1 MNTKLGQL
9 LLDSGIITSGQL
21 KKALELQSDEGG
33 RLGYHLVQISAV
45 TEEDLNK
52 FLARQQSIESC
63 NLDESDIP
71 RDVLDL
77 IPSEIARRYE
87 VVPLEKDGRTLV
99 VAMTDP
105 HNLFAIDD
113 LRFSLG
119 MEVEPHIC
127 ASSMVRRALTKF
139 YPDGEAIVPVS
150 EDIVPAADGETSI
163 VDASRGEGAPPT
175 TDEGVEMLIGD
186 EVFESMVVDEDEED
200 DFDEDELSLEVADS
214 PVVKLVNS
222 LIADAVRRGASD
234 IHFEP
239 FERFVRVR
247 FRIDGVLHEV
257 MRPSRR
263 YRSAMVS
270 RLKILG
276 GMDIAE
282 HNLPQDGRQK
292 VKVGERFVDMR
303 LATLPTLFGEK
314 VEVRLLDRSAVIL
327 DLEKLGFE
335 EEALKHYRK
344 SIKRPFGIVLVT
356 GPTGC
361 GKTTTLYSALTELN
375 DVGVNIMT
383 AENPVEFNLKGI
395 NQVQMKEEIGL
406 TFANALRAYLRQDPD
421 IIMVGEIRDKETSEI
436 AIRAALTGHLVL
448 STTHTNDAPSTINR
462 LIDIGTE
469 PFMLSTSLVCVAS
482 QRLIRKLCNECKTE
496 VHVPEEVLVEAEVD
510 PERFKD
516 VTFYEG
522 TGCSA
527 CNNTGYRGRTAIFE
541 VMVVDEEIRQL
552 IESDA
557 NSIQIEKAALSKGMV
572 NLREAALRKL
582 ERGITSL
589 EEVVKE
595 TIASF

>member
-1 MNTKLGQL
+1 MNIKIGQL
-9 LLDSGIITSGQL
+9 LLNSGLINSRQL
-21 KKALELQSDEGG
+21 DKALEKQKEEGNK
-33 RLGYHLVQISAV
+33 LGFHLVNLQAIS
-45 TEEDLNK
+45 EDDLNK
-52 FLARQQSIESC
+52 FLASQQSVEEINLEKNEIE
-63 NLDESDIP
+63 EDI
-71 RDVLDL
+71 VHL
-77 IPSEIARRYE
+77 ITADIARRYE
-87 VVPLEKDGRTLV
+87 VLPVKREGRKLI

-105 HNLFAIDD
+105 NNLFAIDD

-119 MEVEPHIC
+119 MDIEPRIC
-127 ASSMVRRALTKF
+127 ASSMLKRALSRY
-139 YPDGEAIVPVS
+139 YPDSEALVTVEESQRKRTAGDNTSLADIEEDEIV
-150 EDIVPAADGETSI
+150 EDD
-163 VDASRGEGAPPT
+163 
-175 TDEGVEMLIGD
+175 EMLIGD
-186 EVFESMVVDEDEED
+186 EVFESMIVQEDEED
-200 DFDEDELSLEVADS
+200 ELEEEDLNFEVADS

-239 FERFVRVR
+239 FEKYVRVR

-257 MRPSRR
+257 MRPSRK

-276 GMDIAE
+276 GMDIAD

-292 VKVGERFVDMR
+292 ILVGDRFVDLR

-335 EEALKHYRK
+335 EESLKVFRK
-344 SIKRPFGIVLVT
+344 GIKRPFGIVLVT

-375 DVGVNIMT
+375 DIGVNIMT

-395 NQVQMKEEIGL
+395 NQVQMNDDVGL

-469 PFMLSTSLVCVAS
+469 PFMLSTSIVCIAS
-482 QRLIRKLCNECKTE
+482 QRLIRKICHKCKTP
-496 VHVPEEVLVEAEVD
+496 VSIPDDAFVDAGIDPSRFNGVEIY
-510 PERFKD
+510 
-516 VTFYEG
+516 TG
-522 TGCSA
+522 TGCSF
-527 CNNTGYRGRTAIFE
+527 CNNTGYKGRVGIFE
-541 VMVVDEEIRQL
+541 VMQIDDDIRQL

-557 NSIQIEKAALSKGMV
+557 NSIEIEKTALEKGMV

-582 ERGITSL
+582 EAGLTSFD
-589 EEVVKE
+589 EVLRE
-595 TIASF
+595 TIANE

>member
-1 MNTKLGQL
+1 MNAKKLGQL
-9 LLDSGIITSGQL
+9 LLNSGIITSGQL
-21 KKALELQSDEGG
+21 DKALEKQSQEGNK
-33 RLGYHLVQISAV
+33 LGYHLVSMQAIS
-45 TEEDLNK
+45 EEDLNK
-52 FLARQQSIESC
+52 FLARQQSVESV
-63 NLDESDIP
+63 NIDSSELDE
-71 RDVLDL
+71 DVIHL
-77 IPSEIARRYE
+77 ITGEIARRYE
-87 VVPLEKDGRTLV
+87 VVPIRREGRKLI

-105 HNLFAIDD
+105 NNLFAIDD

-119 MEVEPHIC
+119 MDIEPRVC
-127 ASSMVRRALTKF
+127 SSSMLKRALSK
-139 YPDGEAIVPVS
+139 YYADSEALVS
-150 EDIVPAADGETSI
+150 VEESQKQNQSSPHTSLADIEKEDY
-163 VDASRGEGAPPT
+163 
-175 TDEGVEMLIGD
+175 VEKDDMLVGD
-186 EVFESMVVDEDEED
+186 EVFESMIIQQDDEEEVEE
-200 DFDEDELSLEVADS
+200 EDLNFEVADS

-239 FERFVRVR
+239 FEKYVRVR

-257 MRPSRR
+257 MRPSRK
-263 YRSAMVS
+263 YRAAMVS

-276 GMDIAE
+276 GMNIAE
-282 HNLPQDGRQK
+282 HHLPQDGRQK
-292 VKVGERFVDMR
+292 IMVGDRFVDMR

-335 EEALKHYRK
+335 EESLKAFRK
-344 SIKRPFGIVLVT
+344 GIKRPFGIVLVT

-375 DVGVNIMT
+375 DIGVNIMT

-395 NQVQMKEEIGL
+395 NQVQMNDEVGL

-421 IIMVGEIRDKETSEI
+421 IIMVGEIRDQETSEI

-469 PFMLSTSLVCVAS
+469 PFMLSTSLVCIAS
-482 QRLIRKLCNECKTE
+482 QRLIRKVCTKCKTP
-496 VHVPEEVLVEAEVD
+496 VSIPDDAFVDAGVD
-510 PERFKD
+510 PERFRKI
-516 VTFYEG
+516 TLYTG
-522 TGCSA
+522 TGCSH
-527 CNNTGYRGRTAIFE
+527 CNNTGYKGRIGIFE
-541 VMVVDEEIRQL
+541 VMTVDDDIRQL

-557 NSIQIEKAALSKGMV
+557 NSIDIEKAALAKGMV

-582 ERGITSL
+582 EAGLTTFD
-589 EEVVKE
+589 EVLRE
-595 TIASF
+595 TIANE